1 MLFRSERPV
10 QALSA
15 RGVQYVEVRCMDI
28 DPFNPLGIGLEAA
41 RFLDVFLHFLALESS
56 CLTSDE
62 EGVENRANFLATVK
76 EGRRPGLKL
85 QFKGESL
92 LLTDWGQQLLDRME
106 PVADLLDRHL
116 GGTQHRDS
124 LAVQRA
130 KLADPDSTPSA
141 RVLREIREAGNSF
154 PAYTLANSQRQAAEL
169 IARPLSSSKTADFV
183 AIAQA
188 SLDAQRDI
196 ERTQVGDFDTFVA
209 AYRASTLG
217 NIAI

>member
-1 MLFRSERPV
+1 
-10 QALSA
+10 
-15 RGVQYVEVRCMDI
+15 
-28 DPFNPLGIGLEAA
+28 GLEAA

-116 GGTQHRDS
+116 G
-124 LAVQRA
+124 
-130 KLADPDSTPSA
+130 
-141 RVLREIREAGNSF
+141 
-154 PAYTLANSQRQAAEL
+154 
-169 IARPLSSSKTADFV
+169 
-183 AIAQA
+183 
-188 SLDAQRDI
+188 
-196 ERTQVGDFDTFVA
+196 
-209 AYRASTLG
+209 
-217 NIAI
+217 

>member
-1 MLFRSERPV
+1 
-10 QALSA
+10 
-15 RGVQYVEVRCMDI
+15 
-28 DPFNPLGIGLEAA
+28 
-41 RFLDVFLHFLALESS
+41 
-56 CLTSDE
+56 
-62 EGVENRANFLATVK
+62 FLATVK

-141 RVLREIREAGNSF
+141 RVLREIREAGNS
-154 PAYTLANSQRQAAEL
+154 
-169 IARPLSSSKTADFV
+169 
-183 AIAQA
+183 
-188 SLDAQRDI
+188 
-196 ERTQVGDFDTFVA
+196 
-209 AYRASTLG
+209 
-217 NIAI
+217 